1 MLATRKKIRI
11 LAYTLFMNLML
22 ISVSASL
29 LVVSTVQVQAA
40 VINRVD
46 VVGNSRMDVDTIASY
61 LTIKPGKRYSNA
73 DVDES
78 VKRLFATGLFRDVS
92 ISKRGSTLIV
102 EVIENPTVNEVFF
115 KGNKRLKE
123 PALRA
128 AIQSSSRS
136 IFNEET
142 VFSDVETIS
151 NAYSRVG
158 REDASVTHEIVEL
171 SNNRVNVVFIINE
184 GDKTKISNINFVGNQ
199 AIGDRRLR
207 DIIRT
212 KESNFLSFIRTDD
225 IYDPAKVQ
233 ADEELLRRYYYNHG
247 YADFQLIST
256 VADLDAGN
264 NQYNITFTIDEGSL
278 YKFGEVTIE
287 STIDGVSAES
297 LYGALEIKSG
307 QSYSARNV
315 EDSIKEITNAVS
327 AQGFA
332 FVEVVPRGDRNFETG
347 SIDVVFLIDEG
358 PRVYIERIDIQG
370 NDRTRDFVIR
380 REFDISEGD
389 AFNQVKVQTTKRRL
403 DALGFFDRVDIST
416 RPGSSPDRVVVVVR
430 VVDKA
435 TGEFSI
441 GGGYSTSNGAIGTI
455 KFSEKNFLGRGQFF
469 AITGGF
475 GEDDQEY
482 RLAFTEPYF
491 LGYRISAGFDIKQTI
506 SNSNSNR
513 DYSQDSL
520 SGTVR
525 FGIPISDNLNAGVF
539 YSYQSSDINI
549 SSTRF
554 DPAQN
559 NNGLQGDIA
568 KEISAAIAPWNGNWV
583 ASSVGYSLVYSTLD
597 NPRNPREGI
606 RASLTQS
613 WAGLGGDA
621 NYIKTDASISGY
633 MPLSQDADIVA
644 FGRLRG
650 GHVEGLGGKFRVLDN
665 YYQGSRSIRGFNSL
679 GFGPR
684 DPITGDSLGGTT
696 YYNATAEVQFPM
708 PFIAESVG
716 IRGAFFADA
725 GTLFGIDS
733 ASRALVAAN
742 GGDMAQVDDNSI
754 RASVGAS
761 VIWDS
766 PFGPIRFDYAF
777 PLASQPWDKIRR
789 FQFGASTSF

>member
-1 MLATRKKIRI
+1 MLATRKKFRI
-11 LAYTLFMNLML
+11 LAYALFVNLML

-92 ISKRGSTLIV
+92 ISKSGSILIV
-102 EVIENPTVNEVFF
+102 EVVENPTVNEVFF

-128 AIQSSSRS
+128 AIQSSSRT

-158 REDASVTHEIVEL
+158 REDATVTHEIIEL

-256 VADLDAGN
+256 VADLDASN

-416 RPGSSPDRVVVVVR
+416 RPGSSPDRVVVIVR
-430 VVDKA
+430 VIDKA

-441 GGGYSTSNGAIGTI
+441 GGGYSTANGPIGTI
-455 KFSEKNFLGRGQFF
+455 KFSEKELPWTWPVFSPLPV
-469 AITGGF
+469 
-475 GEDDQEY
+475 D
-482 RLAFTEPYF
+482 LAKM
-491 LGYRISAGFDIKQTI
+491 I
-506 SNSNSNR
+506 
-513 DYSQDSL
+513 
-520 SGTVR
+520 
-525 FGIPISDNLNAGVF
+525 
-539 YSYQSSDINI
+539 
-549 SSTRF
+549 
-554 DPAQN
+554 
-559 NNGLQGDIA
+559 
-568 KEISAAIAPWNGNWV
+568 
-583 ASSVGYSLVYSTLD
+583 
-597 NPRNPREGI
+597 RN
-606 RASLTQS
+606 
-613 WAGLGGDA
+613 
-621 NYIKTDASISGY
+621 
-633 MPLSQDADIVA
+633 
-644 FGRLRG
+644 
-650 GHVEGLGGKFRVLDN
+650 
-665 YYQGSRSIRGFNSL
+665 
-679 GFGPR
+679 
-684 DPITGDSLGGTT
+684 
-696 YYNATAEVQFPM
+696 TA
-708 PFIAESVG
+708 
-716 IRGAFFADA
+716 
-725 GTLFGIDS
+725 
-733 ASRALVAAN
+733 
-742 GGDMAQVDDNSI
+742 
-754 RASVGAS
+754 
-761 VIWDS
+761 
-766 PFGPIRFDYAF
+766 
-777 PLASQPWDKIRR
+777 
-789 FQFGASTSF
+789 